1 MVGLVTALGVASCS
15 SSTGPSASG
24 AVLKAVS
31 ATLGA
36 GTVQVQATSVT
47 PTASGSDTA
56 KATGSYDLAADEG
69 AYSVDTGALLGT
81 VQALATE
88 STLYIRL
95 PAAIAATVAG
105 RQAVGDGEPPAPT
118 AHPGHR
124 QPAQRGRRGR
134 PDPALIGLQE
144 GMTSTRKFGV
154 ASGVTHYQA
163 TVDLTKASSPL
174 ASSEITLLGGSTE
187 TDDIYVGSDGR
198 IQRLVQSIRLSG
210 GGTPE
215 VVTTDF
221 SNYGK
226 PVSITIPA
234 AEPDGG
240 RRQAP
245 RVLTPPQ
252 RLSSISSL
260 PSWVAVGVVH
270 QRPTEHGGEDHS
282 GDEEHGR

>member
-1 MVGLVTALGVASCS
+1 MSPGGAVLVVGLVTALGVAGCS

-47 PTASGSDTA
+47 PTASGSETA

-69 AYSVDTGALLGT
+69 SYSVDTGALLGT

-105 RQAVGDGEPPAPT
+105 GKAWATADLQHPPLIPGIGNLPSVAGGADPT
-118 AHPGHR
+118 R
-124 QPAQRGRRGR
+124 
-134 PDPALIGLQE
+134 ALIGLQQ
-144 GMTSTRKFGV
+144 GMTSTRKIGV
-154 ASGVTHYQA
+154 ASGVVHYQA
-163 TVDLTKASSPL
+163 TVDLAKASSPL

-187 TDDIYVGSDGR
+187 TDDIYVGTDGR
-198 IQRLVQSIRLSG
+198 IQRLVQTIGLSG
-210 GGTPE
+210 GGAPE

-221 SNYGK
+221 GSYGK

-234 AEPDGG
+234 ASQTVDAAKLLG
-240 RRQAP
+240 
-245 RVLTPPQ
+245 
-252 RLSSISSL
+252 S
-260 PSWVAVGVVH
+260 
-270 QRPTEHGGEDHS
+270 
-282 GDEEHGR
+282 